1 MSLWL
6 ADKPLVL
13 ASKSEARRRMLKAA
27 GIPFV
32 AKPANIDERAVEK
45 RLKARS
51 PRMVAAVLARE
62 KAIAVSDKMPGRFVV
77 GADQTLALGN
87 KRFSKPANR
96 AEARAHLRALSG
108 KTHELFSAVT
118 IARNGKSLS
127 TRTASARLTMRKL
140 SKPFI
145 ERYLDEIGSAATKSV
160 GGYQIEGLGIHLFE
174 RIEGNY
180 FTILGLPLLPL
191 LDYLGRSHLIAE

>member
-32 AKPANIDERAVEK
+32 VKPANIDERAVEK

-62 KAIAVSDKMPGRFVV
+62 KAVAVSDKMPGRFVV
-77 GADQTLALGN
+77 GADQTLVLGN
-87 KRFSKPANR
+87 KRFSKPADR
-96 AEARAHLRALSG
+96 AEARAQLRALSG
-108 KTHELFSAVT
+108 QTHELFSAVT

-145 ERYLDEIGSAATKSV
+145 ERYLDEVGSAATKRTAPQFVS
-160 GGYQIEGLGIHLFE
+160 GSGFPAW
-174 RIEGNY
+174 R
-180 FTILGLPLLPL
+180 
-191 LDYLGRSHLIAE
+191 